1 MIWIKILTSSVGK
14 KFIMSLL
21 GLFLVTFLLT
31 HLGINLLLIFLSSTN
46 TFNIA
51 AHFMGTNIVIKVFE
65 TILFLAFFAH
75 IIIGIVLQIQ
85 NWKARPVKYKVG
97 NFTSQTSFFSK
108 WVFHSAVII
117 FIFLVIHLADFFYII
132 KVTGEVGSVLING
145 KEYHDTAA
153 LVIAKFQIL
162 GFVIFYVI
170 SMIVLAFHLNHGFQ
184 SAFQTLGVNHRKYT
198 PFIKLV
204 GLGYSIVVP
213 AGFAFIAVYFYFQ

>member
-21 GLFLVTFLLT
+21 GLFLITFLLT
-31 HLGINLLLIFLSSTN
+31 HLGINLLLVFSDTTE

-51 AHFMGTNIVIKVFE
+51 AHFMGTNVVIKVFE
-65 TILFLAFFAH
+65 TILFLAIFAH
-75 IIIGIVLQIQ
+75 IVIGIVLQIQ
-85 NWKARPVKYKVG
+85 NWKARPVKYKVS

-117 FIFLVIHLADFFYII
+117 FIFLVIHMADFFYLI
-132 KVTGEVGSVLING
+132 KVTGEVGTVLING
-145 KEYHDTAA
+145 KEYHDTGA
-153 LVIAKFQIL
+153 LIIAKFQIL
-162 GFVIFYVI
+162 GFVVFYVI

-198 PFIKLV
+198 PFIKLF

-213 AGFAFIAVYFYFQ
+213 AGFAFIAVYLYLH